1 MKNPFTYSLSIS
13 GFVKVCL
20 LIVLSCSLGTL
31 MAQDSTATARGA
43 KKKTPVKS
51 TGTAKDTAAAS
62 PAFKKNPYVK
72 NTFEGNYIIDNQT
85 VMVPIKGTFEF
96 VIQHRFGIV
105 NNGFSDLFGIFYG
118 ANIMFSFNYV
128 PVNNLQVGFAVTNE
142 NMTVDWNLKYAL
154 LKQTKDGSV
163 PVSITYYG
171 NVAMD
176 TRKKDSVN
184 LFSPTADRFSY
195 YSEIIIARKFSDKFS
210 LQVSPNI
217 SAFNNSAGYIDVNG
231 NQDPKWSGVHFSIGA
246 SGRYK
251 ISDGSAIIANYDQS
265 LAQQSGNIPR
275 PNISFGME
283 FKTSGHDFEVF
294 FGNYSSLLPQN
305 NNLYNPNDFT
315 KGQFLI
321 GFNISRLWNF

>member
-1 MKNPFTYSLSIS
+1 MKKHITYSSSIT
-13 GFVKVCL
+13 GFMKVCL
-20 LIVLSCSLGTL
+20 LVVLSCSLGTL
-31 MAQDSTATARGA
+31 MAQDSTATAHGA
-43 KKKTPVKS
+43 KKKVAAKS
-51 TGTAKDTAAAS
+51 TGAANDTTAAT

-72 NTFEGNYIIDNQT
+72 STFEGNYIIDNQT

-96 VIQHRFGIV
+96 VIQHRFGTV
-105 NNGFSDLFGIFYG
+105 DNGFRDLFGIFFG

-154 LKQTKDGSV
+154 LKQTKDGSI

-171 NVAMD
+171 NVALD
-176 TRKKDSVN
+176 TRAKDTTN

-195 YSEIIIARKFSDKFS
+195 YSQIIIARKFTDKFS
-210 LQVSPNI
+210 LQVSP
-217 SAFNNSAGYIDVNG
+217 SLSVFNNPAGYLDVNG
-231 NQDPKWSGVHFSIGA
+231 NQDPQWSGVHFSISA

-251 ISDGSAIIANYDQS
+251 ISDGSAIIANYDQP
-265 LAQQSGNIPR
+265 LAHQFGNDPR

-283 FKTSGHDFEVF
+283 FRTSGHDFEVF

-305 NNLYNPNDFT
+305 NNLYNTNDFT